1 MSIPYIQPQA
11 MIEVVNKK
19 NHEPTSHD
27 FYIGRGSVLGN
38 RYSSK
43 PSSKNYVERVD
54 SREKAIEK
62 FSEWLKNQ
70 IKSENEKVVLKLYE
84 ILLHEKKYGQVNL
97 VCYCKPKACHGD
109 ALKSFLEKAKSKLN
123 I

>member
-1 MSIPYIQPQA
+1 

-19 NHEPTSHD
+19 SHEPTPHD

-38 RYSSK
+38 QYSSK
-43 PSSKNYVERVD
+43 PSSKDYVERVD
-54 SREKAIEK
+54 SREQAVEK
-62 FSEWLKNQ
+62 FSDWLKNQ
-70 IKSENEKVVLKLYE
+70 VKSENEEVVLKLFE
-84 ILLHEKKYGQVNL
+84 ILLYEKRHGQVNL

-109 ALKSFLEKAKSKLN
+109 VIKTFLKKAKSKLN

>member
-1 MSIPYIQPQA
+1 

-19 NHEPTSHD
+19 SHKPTCND
-27 FYIGRGSVLGN
+27 FYVGRGSVLGN

-43 PSSKNYVERVD
+43 PSSKDYVKRVD
-54 SREKAIEK
+54 SREEAIRK
-62 FSEWLKNQ
+62 YSDWLKNQ
-70 IKSENEKVVLKLYE
+70 VKSKNEKVVLKLYE
-84 ILLHEKKYGQVNL
+84 ILLHEKRHEKVNL

-109 ALKSFLEKAKSKLN
+109 VVKSFLEKAKPKLN

>member
-1 MSIPYIQPQA
+1 

-19 NHEPTSHD
+19 SHEPTRHD

-43 PSSKNYVERVD
+43 PSSKEYVERVD
-54 SREKAIEK
+54 SRQEAIKK
-62 FSEWLKNQ
+62 FSKWLKNQ
-70 IKSENEKVVLKLYE
+70 VKYENEIVILKLYE
-84 ILLHEKKYGQVNL
+84 ILLHEKKYSQVNL

-109 ALKSFLEKAKSKLN
+109 VIKAVLKKAKSKFN